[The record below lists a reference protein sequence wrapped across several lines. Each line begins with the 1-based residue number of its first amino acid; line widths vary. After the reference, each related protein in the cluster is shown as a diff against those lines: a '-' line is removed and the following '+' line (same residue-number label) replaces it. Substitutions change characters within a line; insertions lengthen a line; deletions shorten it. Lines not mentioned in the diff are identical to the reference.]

1 MSSWQ
6 VYSVIENMSKKYLLV
21 SVLSLTFSLFI
32 PSTLMIAYAA
42 DATAEANSQ
51 ININANSLYNTRTM
65 ILGNNVKNFVI
76 IIPDEAHESLGQAK
90 NQLPLTNQPYL
101 PQHLVTN
108 VGTTVAW
115 FSADVGH
122 KHMVTVSDSNSKK
135 VYENTF
141 FLYNE
146 ASKPLTLNNTGNFSY
161 LEKGANN
168 AVPSFVMNGTISVG
182 NLPSEFKTPQNASLQ
197 KQIGTVG
204 AYMIPAI
211 MLDKYASEFAKRGF
225 TVDSHFTY
233 KDLRG
238 GQKGTGPE
246 QTLITWTTPE
256 TNLGKVISSLKEITP
271 TLPYS

>member
-1 MSSWQ
+1 MFSWQ
-6 VYSVIENMSKKYLLV
+6 FLSDIEHMSKKYLLI
-21 SVLSLTFSLFI
+21 SILSLTFSMII
-32 PSTLMIAYAA
+32 PSNFMIAYAPN
-42 DATAEANSQ
+42 ATVMDNSQ
-51 ININANSLYNTRTM
+51 ININANPLYNNRTM
-65 ILGNNVKNFVI
+65 ILGNNLKNFVI
-76 IIPDEAHESLGQAK
+76 TIPDEAHESLGQAK

-108 VGTTVAW
+108 VGSTVIW
-115 FSADVGH
+115 LNADVGH
-122 KHMVTVSDSNSKK
+122 KHMITLSDSNSKK
-135 VYENTF
+135 VYENAF
-141 FLYNE
+141 FPYNE
-146 ASKPLTLNNTGNFSY
+146 VSKALTLNNTGNFSY

-168 AVPSFVMNGTISVG
+168 AVPSFVMNGTISVIRS
-182 NLPSEFKTPQNASLQ
+182 PSSQ
-197 KQIGTVG
+197 KQIGTEG

-211 MLDKYASEFAKRGF
+211 MLDKYTSEFAKRGF

>member
-1 MSSWQ
+1 MLVPQ
-6 VYSVIENMSKKYLLV
+6 NIIALFLNLLQMYRCLAIIILTLSIIIPV
-21 SVLSLTFSLFI
+21 SFI
-32 PSTLMIAYAA
+32 NSYAQNETSTPSI
-42 DATAEANSQ
+42 DAT
-51 ININANSLYNTRTM
+51 SLYNDKIM

-76 IIPDEAHESLGQAK
+76 IIPDEAHESLNQPK

-108 VGTTVAW
+108 VGTTVVW

-122 KHMVTVSDSNSKK
+122 KHAINLNDDKTNK
-135 VYENTF
+135 VF
-141 FLYNE
+141 E
-146 ASKPLTLNNTGNFSY
+146 ASFFPSNDASSPLTLNNTGDYSY
-161 LEKGANN
+161 FEKGANK
-168 AVPSFVMNGTISVG
+168 AVPSFVMNGTISVV
-182 NLPSEFKTPQNASLQ
+182 NLPSELKSNSTSSQN
-197 KQIGTVG
+197 QITAGS
-204 AYMIPAI
+204 YMIPAI
-211 MLDKYASEFAKRGF
+211 MLDNYTSEFEKRGF

-256 TNLGKVISSLKEITP
+256 TDLDKVISALKEITP

>member
-1 MSSWQ
+1 MFSWQ
-6 VYSVIENMSKKYLLV
+6 FLSDIEHMSKKYLLI
-21 SVLSLTFSLFI
+21 SILSLTFSMII
-32 PSTLMIAYAA
+32 PSTFMIAYAA
-42 DATAEANSQ
+42 NATVMDNSQ
-51 ININANSLYNTRTM
+51 ININANPLYNNRTM

-76 IIPDEAHESLGQAK
+76 TIPDEAHESLGQAK

-108 VGTTVAW
+108 IGSTVIW
-115 FSADVGH
+115 LNADVGH
-122 KHMVTVSDSNSKK
+122 KHMITLSDSNSKK
-135 VYENTF
+135 VYENAF
-141 FLYNE
+141 FPYNE
-146 ASKPLTLNNTGNFSY
+146 VSKPLTLNNTGNFSY

-168 AVPSFVMNGTISVG
+168 AVPSFVMNGTISVIRS
-182 NLPSEFKTPQNASLQ
+182 PSSQ

-211 MLDKYASEFAKRGF
+211 MLDKYTSEFAKRGF

-256 TNLGKVISSLKEITP
+256 TNLDKVISSLKEITP